1 MGQLDCVLHCNNSLK
16 RTFVHLTFNQVV
28 AGSIPARPT
37 NKSITYEC
45 LKKAVVRFKPDCSIQ
60 LVLIGTGTGFDLD
73 STDCRAPCLKHS
85 SVQSQS
91 SPIESMVA
99 PYRSLGASYGIH
111 TIRFFTYATG
121 TKPKGGD
128 DVYHH
133 DRVVP
138 E

>member
-1 MGQLDCVLHCNNSLK
+1 
-16 RTFVHLTFNQVV
+16 
-28 AGSIPARPT
+28 
-37 NKSITYEC
+37 
-45 LKKAVVRFKPDCSIQ
+45 LKKAVVRFKPDCPIQ
-60 LVLIGTGTGFDLD
+60 LALIGTGTGFDLD
-73 STDCRAPCLKHS
+73 STDRRTPCLKRS

-111 TIRFFTYATG
+111 TIRYLTYATG